1 MAYTVLLEMTAIKL
15 VGLVRGMEHYVIR
28 WCVLAATCA
37 FFAPVALAEKADA
50 TVTVSGEM
58 LQPVHFGVDAERLW
72 FYWPEQREKL
82 AELAVGKLK
91 VDFARVAINCAY
103 EREEGVTN
111 MRAYADVIIPMMK
124 TFRKYNPGIRF
135 FASPRP
141 LKEAYDKEKDREL
154 VSALFK
160 KGNIGMAAYPAWVG
174 GHKRLLKREYRRTR
188 KDEWARYLADYLN
201 LMAKNGLDIA
211 YLDLMNKDQSMWEG
225 DIDNILYVI
234 DRIPKRLDNGVT
246 MPKIV
251 FPSTWSPGDGLR
263 RFLDSPSVAAR
274 RLEVLEHIDVVST
287 HNTPDSGRDK
297 FNMTDLEAFAR
308 AVRAVDPGKEV
319 WNTEMHG
326 WVGARS
332 PADDILN
339 SVILW
344 RHLAAGFS
352 GIDTWLFFGAWK
364 GAGHPMVYSNRQHGP
379 ETTAKYEIFKSIV
392 NDTCGGRY
400 MASVS
405 TDERIAPAVLMKDG
419 RMLVSLLNTSEGEIS
434 VNVRLPSETC
444 MRGGVETRLWEAT
457 KGDVAPRIG
466 HLVRCEDVQGWT
478 FAVPAQALVHFAFDV
493 DVGK

>member
-1 MAYTVLLEMTAIKL
+1 MTTIKL
-15 VGLVRGMEHYVIR
+15 AGCARRRGSYVVR
-28 WCVLAATCA
+28 WCVIASTFAFAA
-37 FFAPVALAEKADA
+37 PLALAGANVEKADV
-50 TVTVSGEM
+50 TVTVAEKM

-103 EREEGVTN
+103 EREEGATN
-111 MRAYADVIIPMMK
+111 MSAYADVIIPMMK

-154 VSALFK
+154 VAALFK

-174 GHKRLLKREYRRTR
+174 GHKRILKREHRRTR

-211 YLDLMNKDQSMWEG
+211 YLDLMNEDQTMWEG

-234 DRIPKRLDNGVT
+234 DRIPKRLDGGVT

-274 RLEVLEHIDVVST
+274 RHEVLRRIDVVST

-297 FNMTDLEAFAR
+297 FNVADLDAFAR
-308 AVRAVDPGKEV
+308 AVRAVDSGKEM

-326 WVGARS
+326 WVGTRS

-352 GIDTWLFFGAWK
+352 GIDTWLFFGPWK
-364 GAGHPMVYSNRQHGP
+364 GAGHPMVYSNRRHGP
-379 ETTAKYEIFKSIV
+379 ETTAKYEIFKSVV

-400 MASVS
+400 VASAT
-405 TDERIAPAVLMKDG
+405 TDERIVPAVLVKGG
-419 RMLVSLLNTSEGEIS
+419 RMLVSLLNTDGKAKSVEIK
-434 VNVRLPSETC
+434 LPLG
-444 MRGGVETRLWEAT
+444 MRVHGGVETRLWEAA
-457 KGDVAPRIG
+457 KGDVTPRSG
-466 HLVRCEDVQGWT
+466 RLEQCGDAQSWT
-478 FAVPAQALVHFAFDV
+478 FVVPAQALVHFVFDV
-493 DVGK
+493 DIGK